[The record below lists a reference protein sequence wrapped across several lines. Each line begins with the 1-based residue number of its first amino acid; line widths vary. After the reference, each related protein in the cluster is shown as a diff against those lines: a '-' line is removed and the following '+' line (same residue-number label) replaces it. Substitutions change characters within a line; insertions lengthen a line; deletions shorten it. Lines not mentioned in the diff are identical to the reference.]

1 MKINWLNVIVYTV
14 LITLGVAFWVAV
26 IKRIIEVL

>member
-1 MKINWLNVIVYTV
+1 MNWLNVIVYTV

>member
-1 MKINWLNVIVYTV
+1 MNWTNFIVYTV
-14 LITLGVAFWVAV
+14 MITFGVAFWVAV